1 MSEIS
6 LDLAK
11 KLAEEALAEGR
22 RSECKPLTVA
32 VLDPGGHLKAM
43 FREDGSGILRP
54 EIAIGKAVGAL
65 GMGLG
70 SRSLSRLAEE
80 RARLL
85 ASISALTSKVIIPAA
100 GGVLIHDKAGNLV
113 CAVGISGD
121 TSDLDEACILAAA
134 EKLGLSADPGN

>member
-1 MSEIS
+1 MPEIS

-11 KLAEEALAEGR
+11 KLAEEVLAEGR

-54 EIAIGKAVGAL
+54 EIAIGKAFGAL

-80 RARLL
+80 RAPFL
-85 ASISALTSKVIIPAA
+85 ASLSTLAAKGIIPAA
-100 GGVLIHDKAGNLV
+100 GGVLIYDETGHLV
-113 CAVGISGD
+113 CAIGVSGD
-121 TSDLDEACILAAA
+121 TSDIDEACILIAAK
-134 EKLGLSADPGN
+134 KLGLVAYPGK